1 MQEGGRKGEDACFV
15 QALWRKAQR
24 GDNLSYSGSCYSN
37 VSAVALNLQ
46 QAIGLAS
53 TEQRAQLGQA
63 KQGKEQQHSPY
74 F

>member
-1 MQEGGRKGEDACFV
+1 
-15 QALWRKAQR
+15 
-24 GDNLSYSGSCYSN
+24 

-53 TEQRAQLGQA
+53 TEQRVQLGQA